1 MKAALL
7 LHNEGPTVAVELG
20 NQWIDASRAWE
31 DYNRLVENREIAPL
45 RDLADFIQA
54 GLMTRSGYRRIA
66 EFVQRHGRL
75 QDYTLPGGLPFLQT
89 HVPGK
94 VLATGRNY
102 AAHAAEL
109 GNAIPEEP
117 LFFDKLPSTC
127 IGPEEPIV
135 LPGWCG
141 MVSYEG
147 EITIVIGKTGRNIPE
162 EEAQEYVAGYT
173 LLNDV
178 TARDLQDVDK
188 KRGYPWT
195 RAKNFDTFCPF
206 GPTIVYRDAFSWPLV
221 TDIESRLNGEVRQQS
236 STSYFLFS
244 IARVVAEISRYI
256 TLHPGDLIATGTP
269 EGVGEI
275 KPGDV
280 VEIINSQI
288 GVLRNPVSAE
298 ATIMP
303 HP

>member
-7 LHNEGPTVAVELG
+7 RHNTLPTVAVELG
-20 NQWIDASRAWE
+20 DRWIDASQAWL
-31 DYNRLVENREIAPL
+31 DYNHHVENRDVPPL
-45 RDLADFIQA
+45 HDLGDFIRA

-66 EFVQRHGRL
+66 EFVQRHGRT
-75 QDYTLPGGLPFLQT
+75 QDYVLPDGLAFLQT

-109 GNAIPEEP
+109 GNAVPDEP

-127 IGPEEPIV
+127 IGPEEAIV

-141 MVSYEG
+141 VVSFEG

-162 EEAQEYVAGYT
+162 VEAQEHVAGYT

-236 STSYFLFS
+236 STRHFLFS
-244 IARVVAEISRYI
+244 VARVVSEISRYI

-269 EGVGEI
+269 EGVGALNA
-275 KPGDV
+275 GDV
-280 VEIINSQI
+280 VEIRNSLI
-288 GVLRNPVSAE
+288 GVLRNAVMGE
-298 ATIMP
+298 
-303 HP
+303 

>member
-7 LHNEGPTVAVELG
+7 QFNGSPTTALELG
-20 NQWIDASRAWE
+20 GHWIDTSRAWV
-31 DYNRLVENREIAPL
+31 DYNRHVEGNEAAPL
-45 RDLADFIQA
+45 KDVGDLIRA
-54 GLMTRSGYRRIA
+54 GLMTRSGYRRLV
-66 EFVQRHGRL
+66 EFTQRHGRVD
-75 QDYTLPGGLPFLQT
+75 DYVLPDGLPYLQPHT
-89 HVPGK
+89 PGK

-117 LFFDKLPSTC
+117 LFFDKFPSTC
-127 IGPEEPIV
+127 IGPEEAIV

-141 MVSYEG
+141 KISFEG
-147 EITIVIGKTGRNIPE
+147 EITIVIGKTGRNITE
-162 EEAQEYVAGYT
+162 ADAQEYVAGYT
-173 LLNDV
+173 LVNDV

-206 GPTIVYRDAFSWPLV
+206 GPTIVFRDAFTWPLV
-221 TDIESRLNGEVRQQS
+221 TDIETRLNGEIRQQS

-244 IARVVAEISRYI
+244 IARVVSEISRYI

-269 EGVGEI
+269 EGVGI
-275 KPGDV
+275 LSPGDV
-280 VEIINSQI
+280 VEISNSLI
-288 GVLRNPVSAE
+288 GTLRNTAAAE
-298 ATIMP
+298 
-303 HP
+303 